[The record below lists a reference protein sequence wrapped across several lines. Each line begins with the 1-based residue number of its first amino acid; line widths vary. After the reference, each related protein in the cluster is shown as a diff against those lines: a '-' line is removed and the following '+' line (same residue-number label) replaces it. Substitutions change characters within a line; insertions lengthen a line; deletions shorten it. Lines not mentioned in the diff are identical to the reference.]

1 MSIPTKDRIIID
13 LTSPDTEHPK
23 TKVEIDLT
31 KDDQP
36 VLTPKFKEK
45 VIIDLRGSYGSENE
59 KKMEN
64 RGRRKTRL

>member
-13 LTSPDTEHPK
+13 LTSPDTEQPK

-36 VLTPKFKEK
+36 VPTPEFKEK
-45 VIIDLRGSYGSENE
+45 VIIDLRGSSGSENG